1 MASLNSVTGSV
12 CLYQKFKSPYLY
24 HFWSDLDSRN
34 IVLNHTRRVIFVYE
48 LKITF
53 MSAKYIEQRRQ
64 TLKSIIIYNQSSATP
79 FLETSKDHIY
89 ITYGRVWTVEVLLEI
104 IWNVLFWFLS
114 SKLRSEQTNT
124 LNIGAKRSNQWSL
137 IISHPPLLFLK
148 IQRTISISLLVGY
161 GCYKYCWK
169 SYKTFYFGF
178 WAQNIV
184 QSSQIHLT

>member
-104 IWNVLFWFLS
+104 I
-114 SKLRSEQTNT
+114 
-124 LNIGAKRSNQWSL
+124 
-137 IISHPPLLFLK
+137 
-148 IQRTISISLLVGY
+148 
-161 GCYKYCWK
+161 
-169 SYKTFYFGF
+169 
-178 WAQNIV
+178 
-184 QSSQIHLT
+184 